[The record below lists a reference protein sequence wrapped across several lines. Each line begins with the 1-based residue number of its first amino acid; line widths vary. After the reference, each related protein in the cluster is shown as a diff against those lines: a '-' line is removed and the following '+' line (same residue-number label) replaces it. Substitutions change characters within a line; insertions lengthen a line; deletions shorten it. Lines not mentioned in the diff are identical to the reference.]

1 MSVWKGRFWGT
12 LQGLGGTVMYE
23 IYRKNRDIRVKVLI
37 IIFQF
42 LEKLILFFIIIF

>member
-23 IYRKNRDIRVKVLI
+23 IYRKNRDIWVSI

-42 LEKLILFFIIIF
+42 LEKLILFFIKIF